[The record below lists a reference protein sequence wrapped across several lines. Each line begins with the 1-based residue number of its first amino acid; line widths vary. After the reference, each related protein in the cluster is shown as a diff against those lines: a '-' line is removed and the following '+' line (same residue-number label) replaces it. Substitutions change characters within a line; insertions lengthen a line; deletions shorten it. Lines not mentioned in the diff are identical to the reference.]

1 MRHIREI
8 TPDVLPKSKTELP
21 RHISEME
28 VPEIHLSFLNGDALV
43 STVEVA
49 AKFGKRPDDVLRAA
63 RNLKEDCPEEFG
75 LRNFAESSYQNE
87 QNKTQPMINLT
98 EDGFNLLA
106 MGFQGTEAIEWKI
119 RFLKAFRAMRN
130 EVLRYQAL
138 GIRMDSP
145 ALVDALFDGQLTVFR
160 AKQIQDFPEEQ
171 RAEILALP
179 KREIARTIKEIR
191 QELADKNAQ
200 ERAKVREEALS
211 LALPEGKYRT
221 IIIDPPWDMHKIER
235 DLRPNQTGFDYP
247 TMTEDQLSTFDVGG
261 AAYDDCHLY
270 LWTTQKHLPVAFR
283 LMEKWDFRYIFTMVW
298 HKPGGPQPFGLPQYN
313 CEFVIF
319 GRKGGFGF
327 LDTKAFPTCFQAPR
341 REHSRKP
348 DEFYDLVRRV
358 SPGPRIDIFSRE
370 ERDGFD
376 TWGAETGMFAGE

>member
-1 MRHIREI
+1 MNEI
-8 TPDVLPKSKTELP
+8 PETRPNVIQKSTTKLW
-21 RHISEME
+21 HVSEIAG
-28 VPEIHLSFLNGDALV
+28 PEIRLSFLNGTATISSL
-43 STVEVA
+43 TVAEL
-49 AKFGKRPDDVLRAA
+49 FEKRPDHVLEAIRDIIK
-63 RNLKEDCPEEFG
+63 RSKKEGG
-75 LRNFAESSYQNE
+75 LPLGRETSYVDQWNRR
-87 QNKTQPMINLT
+87 QPSYDLT
-98 EDGFNLLA
+98 RDGFMFLT
-106 MGFQGTEAIEWKI
+106 MGFTGDKADEWKWKVI
-119 RFLKAFRAMRN
+119 ARFNKLEEDVRRF
-130 EVLRYQAL
+130 QAA

-160 AKQIQDFPEEQ
+160 ANQIQDFPEEQ